1 MSIYVIKRRN
11 RKIVIDD
18 IEIIK
23 KVIQYLAYTP
33 QYTHGYE
40 YNLAAVF
47 GKLFGRN
54 NWSGHLVNVTKYI
67 LQLLNI
73 QVYKNHSGK
82 TKIVLTKQDQEKLKK
97 YLKLIGETN

>member
-1 MSIYVIKRRN
+1 MSIYVYKRRN
-11 RKIVIDD
+11 RKYIIDD

-23 KVIQYLAYTP
+23 KVIEYLAYTP
-33 QYTHGYE
+33 QYTYGYE

-54 NWSGHLVNVTKYI
+54 NWSGHLVNATKYI
-67 LQLLNI
+67 LQLLGI
-73 QVYKNHSGK
+73 HVYRNNGGK
-82 TKIVLTKQDQEKLKK
+82 TRIILTKQDQEKLKK